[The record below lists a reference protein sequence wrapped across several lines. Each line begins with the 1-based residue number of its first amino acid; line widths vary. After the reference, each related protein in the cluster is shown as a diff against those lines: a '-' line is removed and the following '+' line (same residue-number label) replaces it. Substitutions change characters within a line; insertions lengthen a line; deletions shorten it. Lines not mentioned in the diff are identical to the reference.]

1 VAENIVLD
9 TSAIFALT
17 DNEPGADQV
26 QAHIVDAIAGNV
38 RLYGSFVTL
47 TEVHYITLQ
56 EQGEQVAR
64 ERLADLS
71 ALPIQWLHSDVPL
84 CGEAAKLKAVN
95 RISFADSFVAAT
107 ALRFDAIL
115 LHRDPELRS
124 LASSVKQSMLPPK

>member
-9 TSAIFALT
+9 TSAILALT

-26 QAHIVDAIAGNV
+26 QSHIVDAIAGNV

-64 ERLADLS
+64 ERLADLN
-71 ALPIQWLHSDVPL
+71 ALPIQWLHSDATL
-84 CGEAAKLKAVN
+84 YGEAAKLKAAN

-107 ALRFDAIL
+107 AQRLDATL
-115 LHRDPELRS
+115 LHKDPELHS
-124 LASSVKQSMLPPK
+124 LASVKQLMLPRK